1 MLVHANHFQAF
12 VSEQLEETYR
22 PFSPDSLYRVPRIER
37 VLRRARSA
45 ATPEALRATIAE
57 ALGDHFGYPNS
68 VCNHPMSAA
77 TRSTARSRSPRASPT

>member
-57 ALGDHFGYPNS
+57 ALGDHFGYPNW
-68 VCNHPMSAA
+68 CA
-77 TRSTARSRSPRASPT
+77 TTR